1 MIVLDTNVLSEAVR
15 PAPARR
21 VLDWLA
27 AQPPSSLFTTTVTE
41 AEFLYGLALLPAGK
55 RRTSLEEA
63 ARRMF
68 EQDFAQRV
76 LPFDRA
82 AASAF
87 ATIAATRRKKGQPI
101 SEFDAQIAAIA
112 RTHGAAVA
120 TRNVGDFQDCG
131 IEIVDPWHA

>member
-1 MIVLDTNVLSEAVR
+1 
-15 PAPARR
+15 
-21 VLDWLA
+21 
-27 AQPPSSLFTTTVTE
+27 
-41 AEFLYGLALLPAGK
+41 
-55 RRTSLEEA
+55 
-63 ARRMF
+63 MF
-68 EQDFAQRV
+68 EQDFAQRG

-112 RTHGAAVA
+112 RTHGAAIA